1 MRLSDLTLALAAS
14 PAAANP
20 LQWVKRQFPWFG
32 GGGGG
37 PVGGTISLDPATT
50 HQTMDGFGF
59 SLAFQRANLITNNP
73 SEQYQRELLD
83 LLFSRETGAGF
94 SILRNGIGSSL
105 SSDSDW
111 MNTIAPEDP
120 GSPDA
125 EPVYQWDGKDSG
137 QLWVSQQAVE
147 TYGVTQI
154 YGNAWSPPYY
164 MKTNN
169 NENNGGGLKP
179 EWYQAFAN
187 YLVQYVKFYAQE
199 GVNLTHLG
207 PMNEPDFA

>member
-1 MRLSDLTLALAAS
+1 MRFSDLTIAIAAA
-14 PAAANP
+14 PTAANP
-20 LQWVKRQFPWFG
+20 LQWAKRQFFG

-37 PVGGTISLDPATT
+37 AVEGTISLDPATT

-73 SEQYQRELLD
+73 SEQYQQELLD

-94 SILRNGIGSSL
+94 SIIRNGIGSSL

-111 MNTIAPEDP
+111 MNTFAPNDP

-125 EPVYQWDGKDSG
+125 EPVWEWDGKDSG
-137 QLWVSQQAVE
+137 QLWVAQQAVE
-147 TYGVTQI
+147 KYGLTQV

-169 NENNGGGLKP
+169 NENNGGNLKS
-179 EWYQAFAN
+179 EWYQAFAD
-187 YLVQYVKFYAQE
+187 YLVQYVKFYAE
-199 GVNLTHLG
+199 AGVNITHLG
-207 PMNEPDFA
+207 PMNEPDFS